1 MSKDFLEWSCVSIIV
16 PIVII
21 ADYPRIGR
29 RVAAAISEL
38 VIIWPAIVGIK
49 IY

>member
-1 MSKDFLEWSCVSIIV
+1 MWKDFLEWSCVSIIV

-21 ADYPRIGR
+21 VDYLRIGR
-29 RVAAAISEL
+29 RIAAVIFKL